1 MRWYPSLPQN
11 ILFFADLHELEQV
24 KKMCVKF
31 HTFFP
36 IETFPNET
44 YIENASNKYE
54 EQILSQLIVI
64 EYEQF
69 ENKIAKFEFKLP
81 VYL

>member
-1 MRWYPSLPQN
+1 
-11 ILFFADLHELEQV
+11 
-24 KKMCVKF
+24 MCVKF

-81 VYL
+81 VYLWGSDPEKYHKQSGAMGSCD

>member
-1 MRWYPSLPQN
+1 
-11 ILFFADLHELEQV
+11 
-24 KKMCVKF
+24 MCVKF

-36 IETFPNET
+36 IEIFPNET
-44 YIENASNKYE
+44 YIENASNKYD

-69 ENKIAKFEFKLP
+69 ENKIAKFEFKKLP
-81 VYL
+81 VYLWGSDPEKYHKQSGAMGSCD

>member
-1 MRWYPSLPQN
+1 
-11 ILFFADLHELEQV
+11 
-24 KKMCVKF
+24 MCEIS
-31 HTFFP
+31 HFFP